1 MSGTS
6 MAAPHVGGTGALYLS
21 SNTGDSAAT
30 VESGPQGRCREHW
43 NDEQGWT
50 GPLHLIYAGE
60 Y

>member
-21 SNTGDSAAT
+21 SHTGDSAAT
-30 VESGPQGRCREHW
+30 VESGLKADAVSTGTKSKDGR
-43 NDEQGWT
+43 T
-50 GPLHLIYAGE
+50 ITLIDAGA